1 MSGIYR
7 EDLAY
12 VHDAGFRGLAQA
24 AAAYLLE
31 RFDTA
36 PRPITRILDI
46 GCGSGIT
53 TRMFADA
60 GFSVVG
66 IEPSAAMINL
76 ARKAAPYAE
85 FIQNSAYEI
94 ELPNCDAIVAIG
106 EVLNYHSEPK
116 RADELIRKFFQS
128 ARAALSSGGLLVFD
142 VVTSGE
148 PSLDAR
154 SRTAGEGWTIL
165 CRTTEDKA
173 ARTITREIE
182 TLRANRYTHEC
193 HLIRALDAAQIWGWL
208 TKLGFDV
215 EINKTYGALE
225 LLPRRIAVTA
235 HRK

>member
-12 VHDAGFRGLAQA
+12 VHNAGFRGLAQA

-36 PRPITRILDI
+36 PHPITRILDI

-53 TRMFADA
+53 TRIFADA

-106 EVLNYHSEPK
+106 EVLNYHGEPK
-116 RADELIRKFFQS
+116 RADELIRKSFS
-128 ARAALSSGGLLVFD
+128 RLAL
-142 VVTSGE
+142 
-148 PSLDAR
+148 R
-154 SRTAGEGWTIL
+154 SVQAGYL
-165 CRTTEDKA
+165 
-173 ARTITREIE
+173 
-182 TLRANRYTHEC
+182 
-193 HLIRALDAAQIWGWL
+193 
-208 TKLGFDV
+208 FSMS
-215 EINKTYGALE
+215 
-225 LLPRRIAVTA
+225 
-235 HRK
+235 